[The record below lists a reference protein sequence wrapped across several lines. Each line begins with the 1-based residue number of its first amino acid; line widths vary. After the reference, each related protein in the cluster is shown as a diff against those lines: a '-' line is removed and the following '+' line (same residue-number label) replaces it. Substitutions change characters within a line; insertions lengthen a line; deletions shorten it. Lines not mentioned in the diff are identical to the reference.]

1 MITSNDSIHRKIK
14 FRKERGKYWKINVIY
29 IKKWLLVTTAY
40 IEKLSSGRNEENIE
54 RLMLYIPKN
63 DY

>member
-1 MITSNDSIHRKIK
+1 M
-14 FRKERGKYWKINVIY
+14 
-29 IKKWLLVTTAY
+29 TAY

-54 RLMLYIPKN
+54 RLMLYISKN

>member
-1 MITSNDSIHRKIK
+1 MD
-14 FRKERGKYWKINVIY
+14 
-29 IKKWLLVTTAY
+29 TAF